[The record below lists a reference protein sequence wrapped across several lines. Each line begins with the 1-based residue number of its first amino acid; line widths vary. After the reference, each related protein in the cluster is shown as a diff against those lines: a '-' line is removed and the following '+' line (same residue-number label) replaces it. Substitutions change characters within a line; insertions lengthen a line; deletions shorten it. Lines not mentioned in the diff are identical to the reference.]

1 MHDHLIHLGFSERVA
16 LANAS
21 AELARHRTTLRE
33 QAALLR
39 QSGRKSEQRTG
50 VIADLRALKEVD
62 TSALGVILHLDR
74 EVRAQFKQPMRIQG
88 APANL
93 LSLARLSS
101 LADVL
106 CWEDAAT
113 HEPRSVPGN
122 RELRCPCRPGRS
134 YF

>member
-33 QAALLR
+33 QAALSR
-39 QSGRKSEQRTG
+39 QSGRNSEHTG

-62 TSALGVILHLDR
+62 TSALAVILHLDR

-113 HEPRSVPGN
+113 H
-122 RELRCPCRPGRS
+122 
-134 YF
+134 